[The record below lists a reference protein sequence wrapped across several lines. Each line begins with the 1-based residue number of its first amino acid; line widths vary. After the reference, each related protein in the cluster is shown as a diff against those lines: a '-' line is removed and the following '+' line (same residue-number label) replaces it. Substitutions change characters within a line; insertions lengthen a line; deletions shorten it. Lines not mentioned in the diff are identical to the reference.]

1 VNAPVVKPK
10 STPHSSG
17 PLIVV
22 KRDEQEFEDWAATEI
37 GFLTSFGSY
46 QDAQLDFEPYQIHF
60 LKSSAN
66 YRCIEKSRQVGYS
79 WVFACEATARS
90 HLRDAYTAVFVS
102 YNLADAKE
110 KIAYCQQLHEDL
122 PLEYQKKKVVD
133 SKLEIA
139 FQSNGGN
146 RRVSRIISN
155 PSKAPRGKKGDIYL
169 DELAHCAND
178 REIYKGSTALILR
191 SAGQLTVCS
200 SPLGRRGVFWE
211 IARQE
216 IRPYRAYK
224 RQRVPWWLCSFFC
237 TDVRRAALE
246 APKLTTEERVRRYGK
261 PGIIEQFESLL
272 LEDFQQE
279 FEVVYSD
286 ETLTFFPY
294 PLIMPCTDAELELA
308 TDFAELEKCKG
319 RLLAGFDV
327 GRKRDLSELA
337 IFEEVRRGEKVV
349 LECRM
354 LKEYDRVAF
363 RDQEADLRLM
373 LSTLPVV
380 RLSIDNNG
388 IGMNLAEN
396 LRADF
401 PQVVA
406 EDFTTTTKERWCTDF
421 KIGLQRRE
429 IILPR
434 ERSLIAQI
442 HSIKKNVTAGGRV
455 TFDTEKDS
463 STKGHA
469 DKFWACALAVQKE
482 RGELLQG
489 PGGVRVRIIG
499 AEEQEAAIAEAL
511 AESLRRKTDETRLRI
526 ADLRLRVPVLVDDET
541 TEAEREALA
550 EYEAEREK
558 FKRLLGAKHLLGADK
573 PREKTR
579 LERLFDVGDDE
590 DE

>member
-1 VNAPVVKPK
+1 
-10 STPHSSG
+10 
-17 PLIVV
+17 V
-22 KRDEQEFEDWAATEI
+22 KRDEQDFADWAATEI

-46 QDAQLDFEPYQIHF
+46 VDAPLEFEPYQIHF
-60 LKSSAN
+60 LKSTAS

-90 HLRDAYTAVFVS
+90 HLRDGYTAVFVS

-139 FQSNGGN
+139 FQSSGASK
-146 RRVSRIISN
+146 RISRIISN

-216 IRPYRAYK
+216 IRPYSVYK
-224 RQRVPWWLCSFFC
+224 RQRVPWWLCSFFS
-237 TDVRRAALE
+237 TDVRRAARE
-246 APKLTTEERVRRYGK
+246 APALTTEERVRKFGK
-261 PGIIEQFESLL
+261 PGIIEQFGSLL

-337 IFEEVRRGEKVV
+337 IFEEVRRGEKAVH
-349 LECRM
+349 ECRM
-354 LKEYDRVAF
+354 ILEFDRVPF
-363 RDQEADLRLM
+363 RDQEASLRQM
-373 LSTLPVV
+373 LATLSIA

-396 LRADF
+396 LRTDF

-406 EDFTTTTKERWCTDF
+406 EDFTTASKERWCTDF
-421 KIGLQRRE
+421 KIALQKRE
-429 IILPR
+429 IVLPR
-434 ERSLIAQI
+434 DRSLVAQI

-482 RGELLQG
+482 RGEMLQG
-489 PGGVRVRIIG
+489 PGGVRVRVIG

-511 AESLRRKTDETRLRI
+511 TESMRRKADESRVRIASFRLRI
-526 ADLRLRVPVLVDDET
+526 PMIVDEYAS
-541 TEAEREALA
+541 EEEREALA

-558 FKRLLGAKHLLGADK
+558 FARIQKLIHVEKLLEK

-579 LERLFDVGDDE
+579 MERLFDVGDDE